1 VILQELLFYVIVY
14 CFAVKMEGET
24 MSCIKDWP
32 VADRPREK
40 LLSTGSAT
48 LSDTELLALI
58 LRTGHAGTGT
68 SALDLSRQL
77 LNRFGSLRAMVS
89 ATATELCEEPGIG
102 PAKAAEILALGELA
116 RRFAATPLDPGTCF
130 TSSRQVFAH
139 FHERLR
145 DLKKEVFLTLMLD
158 SKNRVLRELQISE
171 GSLNAS
177 IVHPREVF
185 QPVIRESAAAVLF
198 VHNHPSG
205 DPEPSREDLE
215 LTNRLSDAGA
225 LMGVRVLDH
234 IIIGSGRYISLAD
247 QGLIG

>member
-1 VILQELLFYVIVY
+1 
-14 CFAVKMEGET
+14 

-40 LLSTGSAT
+40 LLLSGPAT

-58 LRTGHAGTGT
+58 LRTGHAGSGS

-77 LNRFGSLRAMVS
+77 LQRFGSLRAMAS
-89 ATATELCEEPGIG
+89 ATVTELCEVSGVG

-116 RRFAATPLDPGTCF
+116 RRFAITPLAPGMRF
-130 TSSRQVFAH
+130 TSSGAVFAH

-145 DLKKEVFLTLMLD
+145 DLKKEVFLSLLLD
-158 SKNRVLRELQISE
+158 SKNRVLREIKVSE

-205 DPEPSREDLE
+205 DPAPSREDLE
-215 LTNRLSDAGA
+215 LTERLREAGN

-234 IIIGSGRYISLAD
+234 IIIGCGRYVSLAD
-247 QGLIG
+247 RGLMG

>member
-1 VILQELLFYVIVY
+1 
-14 CFAVKMEGET
+14 

-32 VADRPREK
+32 EADRPREK
-40 LLSTGSAT
+40 LLSSGPTA

-58 LRTGHAGTGT
+58 LRSGHAGSGT
-68 SALDLSRQL
+68 SALDLSRL
-77 LNRFGSLRAMVS
+77 LLQRFGSLRAM
-89 ATATELCEEPGIG
+89 TAAAAAELCLVPGIG

-116 RRFAATPLDPGTCF
+116 RRFAATPLAPGARF
-130 TSSRQVFAH
+130 TSSREVFTH

-145 DLKKEVFLTLMLD
+145 DRKKEVFLSLLLD
-158 SKNRVLRELQISE
+158 SKNRVLREIQVSE

-185 QPVIRESAAAVLF
+185 QPIIRESAAAVLF

-205 DPEPSREDLE
+205 DPDPSREDLE
-215 LTNRLSDAGA
+215 LTSRLRDAGA

-234 IIIGSGRYISLAD
+234 IIIGSGRYVSLAD
-247 QGLIG
+247 RGLLD

>member
-1 VILQELLFYVIVY
+1 
-14 CFAVKMEGET
+14 

-40 LLSTGSAT
+40 LLSTGSAS

-58 LRTGHAGTGT
+58 LRSGHAGSGT
-68 SALDLSRQL
+68 SALDLARQL
-77 LNRFGSLRAMVS
+77 LTRFGTIRVMVS
-89 ATATELCEEPGIG
+89 ASAVELCKITGIG

-116 RRFAATPLDPGTCF
+116 RRFATTPLPPGTRF
-130 TSSRQVFAH
+130 TSSREVFEH

-145 DLKKEVFLTLMLD
+145 DRKKEVFLALLLD
-158 SKNRVLRELQISE
+158 SKNRVLREIQVSE

-205 DPEPSREDLE
+205 DPEPSREDLD
-215 LTNRLSDAGA
+215 LTARLRDAGA

-247 QGLIG
+247 QGLIE

>member
-1 VILQELLFYVIVY
+1 
-14 CFAVKMEGET
+14 

-40 LLSTGSAT
+40 LLSTGPAT
-48 LSDTELLALI
+48 LSDSELLALI
-58 LRTGHAGTGT
+58 LRTGHSGSGS
-68 SALDLSRQL
+68 SALDLARQL
-77 LNRFGSLRAMVS
+77 LNRFGGLRAMAS
-89 ATATELCEEPGIG
+89 AATAELYAVPGIG

-116 RRFAATPLDPGTCF
+116 RRFAATSLSPGPRF
-130 TSSRQVFAH
+130 TSSREVFAH

-145 DLKKEVFLTLMLD
+145 DRKKEVFLTLLLD
-158 SKNRVLRELQISE
+158 SKNRVLREIQVSE

-205 DPEPSREDLE
+205 DPAPSREDLE
-215 LTNRLSDAGA
+215 LTSRLRDAGA

-234 IIIGSGRYISLAD
+234 IIIGSDRYVSLAD
-247 QGLIG
+247 RGLFD

>member
-1 VILQELLFYVIVY
+1 
-14 CFAVKMEGET
+14 

-40 LLSTGSAT
+40 LLSTGPAA

-58 LRTGHAGTGT
+58 LRTGHSGGGG

-77 LNRFGSLRAMVS
+77 LNRFGSLRAMAS
-89 ATATELCEEPGIG
+89 ASTAELCEVPGIG
-102 PAKAAEILALGELA
+102 PAKAAEILALGELS
-116 RRFAATPLDPGTCF
+116 RRFATTPLSPGTRF
-130 TSSRQVFAH
+130 TSSREVFAH
-139 FHERLR
+139 FHDRLR
-145 DLKKEVFLTLMLD
+145 DRKKDVFLTLLLE
-158 SKNRVLRELQISE
+158 SKTRVLREIQISE

-205 DPEPSREDLE
+205 DPAPSREDLE
-215 LTNRLSDAGA
+215 LTSRLRDAGA

-234 IIIGSGRYISLAD
+234 IIIGSGHYVSLAD
-247 QGLIG
+247 RGLLD

>member
-1 VILQELLFYVIVY
+1 
-14 CFAVKMEGET
+14 

-40 LLSTGSAT
+40 LLLSGPAA

-58 LRTGHAGTGT
+58 LRTGHAGSGS

-77 LNRFGSLRAMVS
+77 LQRFGSLRAMAS
-89 ATATELCEEPGIG
+89 ATAAELCEVSGVG

-116 RRFAATPLDPGTCF
+116 RRFAITPLSPGMRF
-130 TSSRQVFAH
+130 TSSAEVFAH

-145 DLKKEVFLTLMLD
+145 DLKKEVFLSLLLD
-158 SKNRVLRELQISE
+158 SKNRVLREIKVSE

-205 DPEPSREDLE
+205 DPAPSREDLE
-215 LTNRLSDAGA
+215 LTERLREAGN

-234 IIIGSGRYISLAD
+234 IIIGCGRYVSLAD
-247 QGLIG
+247 RGLMG

>member
-1 VILQELLFYVIVY
+1 
-14 CFAVKMEGET
+14 

-40 LLSTGSAT
+40 LLSTGPAT
-48 LSDTELLALI
+48 LSDSELLALI
-58 LRTGHAGTGT
+58 LRTGHSGSGS
-68 SALDLSRQL
+68 SALDLARQL
-77 LNRFGSLRAMVS
+77 LNRFGGLRAMAS
-89 ATATELCEEPGIG
+89 AVTAELYAVPGIG

-116 RRFAATPLDPGTCF
+116 RRFAATPLSPGTRF
-130 TSSRQVFAH
+130 TSSREVFAH

-145 DLKKEVFLTLMLD
+145 DRKKEVFLTLLLD
-158 SKNRVLRELQISE
+158 SKNRVLREIQVSE

-205 DPEPSREDLE
+205 DPAPSREDLE
-215 LTNRLSDAGA
+215 LTSRLRDAGA
-225 LMGVRVLDH
+225 MMGVRVLDH
-234 IIIGSGRYISLAD
+234 IIIGSDRYVSLAD
-247 QGLIG
+247 RGLFD